1 MPLRVLAP
9 TLVLSLVAAIRAFA
23 QAGAVPPGNSAE
35 MAPRGSVPSNIPAPP
50 PSPAR
55 EVAQL
60 KFFEGKWTC
69 EGRVPIAVFSP
80 VHNTK
85 STVVVTSDLDGF
97 WYTGSL
103 EEEKTAENANPM
115 RGRFHWTY
123 DAAQR
128 AFRAMWFD
136 NMGGWAA
143 QTSSGWQ
150 GSKLAWMGT
159 LEAGGKKL
167 QWRDTFEKT
176 PDGQMRHIAEAQLPS
191 GWTNMAVEVCRKA
204 VR

>member
-1 MPLRVLAP
+1 MRVLVP
-9 TLVLSLVAAIRAFA
+9 TLVLSLAAASQAVA

-35 MAPRGSVPSNIPAPP
+35 MAPRGSVPSNIPVAPP
-50 PSPAR
+50 APPR
-55 EVAQL
+55 ELAQL
-60 KFFEGKWTC
+60 KPYEGKWTC
-69 EGRVPIAVFSP
+69 EGRVPVAVFGP

-85 STVVVTSDLDGF
+85 STVVVASDLDGF
-97 WYTGSL
+97 WYTGSVD
-103 EEEKTAENANPM
+103 EEKTAESPSPM

-123 DAAQR
+123 DASQR
-128 AFRAMWFD
+128 AFRATWID

-150 GSKLAWMGT
+150 TNKMTWTGT
-159 LEAGGKKL
+159 MEAAGKKL
-167 QWRDTFEKT
+167 ACRDTFEKT

-191 GWTNMAVEVCRKA
+191 GWTNLAIEVCKKA